1 MSAYKKSFTSK
12 LKELEREIINEPEF
26 DYPIEVK
33 QSLWGL
39 ITYIE
44 SADIATS
51 EVAKFILRNFR
62 LSLHE
67 SLAKWNDTH
76 IKPKTMNTLRG
87 QVSELSS
94 QLYEVFGDIGDIYPN
109 LDMKKMTQINYKID
123 ALKMREAVSIDDS
136 VIGELQSYFIN
147 DQLTK
152 IYFPDECRK
161 ELALIK
167 ALSKQH
173 IYEKIDSVDLDKL
186 LYIRRLMNQQL
197 ISTKKS
203 DFNTE
208 KYEMILAMKKVN
220 INILKDQSERKG
232 EEDTKKA
239 EEEIVPIQVPLPK
252 VKKLE
257 DDYNF
262 ASMSELIQVML
273 EFMQIPADSS
283 KLSDKKSKQLN
294 MMLQL
299 FTVDGLRKYLS
310 GFCSADLSLYD
321 YEKVHHT

>member
-1 MSAYKKSFTSK
+1 MSAYKMSFTSK
-12 LKELEREIINEPEF
+12 LKELEKEIINEPELE
-26 DYPIEVK
+26 YPIEVR

-44 SADIATS
+44 SADIASS

-62 LSLHE
+62 LSLKE
-67 SLAKWNDTH
+67 LLIKWNDTH
-76 IKPKTMNTLRG
+76 LKPKTNNTLRG

-109 LDMKKMTQINYKID
+109 IEMEEMTQINEKID
-123 ALKMREAVSIDDS
+123 ALKMREVVSIDDS
-136 VIGELQSYFIN
+136 VIEELQSYFIN

-152 IYFPDECRK
+152 SYFPDECRK

-173 IYEKIDSVDLDKL
+173 IYESIDSVNLDKL
-186 LYIRRLMNQQL
+186 LYIRRLLNQQL

-208 KYEMILAMKKVN
+208 KYEMILEMKKVN
-220 INILKDQSERKG
+220 IDILKNQSVRKG
-232 EEDTKKA
+232 EEDTKKPKEDIA
-239 EEEIVPIQVPLPK
+239 PIPLPK

-273 EFMQIPADSS
+273 EFKSTRADATKSSS
-283 KLSDKKSKQLN
+283 KKQRQLN
-294 MMLQL
+294 NLLEL
-299 FTVDGLRKYLS
+299 FTVEGLRKYLK

-321 YEKVHHT
+321 YEKVHHY